1 MIEPSQKM
9 TYEKQG
15 KQIRVIQIILQ
26 GSNTFTTKEVWLGLS
41 FKLQPLS
48 GIGDFQMRQRVTP
61 LLN

>member
-1 MIEPSQKM
+1 M
-9 TYEKQG
+9 TYEKLV

-26 GSNTFTTKEVWLGLS
+26 GSNTFTTKEVGLGLS

-48 GIGDFQMRQRVTP
+48 GIGGFRIRQRATP

>member
-1 MIEPSQKM
+1 MELSQKM
-9 TYEKQG
+9 TYEKLG

-41 FKLQPLS
+41 FKLQPLF
-48 GIGDFQMRQRVTP
+48 GIGDFQIRQRVTP